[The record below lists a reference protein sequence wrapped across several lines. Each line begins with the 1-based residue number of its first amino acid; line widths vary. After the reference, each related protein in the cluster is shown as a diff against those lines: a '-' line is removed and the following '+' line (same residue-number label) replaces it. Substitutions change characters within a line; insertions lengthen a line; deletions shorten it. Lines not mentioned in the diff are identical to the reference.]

1 MAEDLGEKTEQP
13 TEKRRKESRE
23 KGQVAKSTDFGS
35 AFLLTG
41 VVVLMALFGDNVLLS
56 ITNAMGMMLDETTL
70 ARDLT
75 GSTTAREAARA
86 FGESTRWLLPV
97 WGMLIAVAIAGGLMQ
112 VGFLLAP
119 KALQP
124 KLERI
129 NPIKGIG
136 RLFSKR
142 SVVKATLDVLKFAVI
157 FSVGALVVQTKYDE
171 LIGLAFL
178 PLTPSVV
185 MTARIVLEL
194 AVWVLVVLL
203 VLGIIDF
210 TYQKWQNTEDMKMT
224 RHEVKD
230 ERKSSE
236 GDPDV
241 KNRRMRMARQIA
253 MQRLAQD
260 VPRADVIVTNP
271 THYSVA
277 LRYDAE
283 HDDAPRVVA
292 KGADFLALRIR
303 QLAVTNGVPI
313 IERPPLARA
322 LYHQVPVGGLI
333 DPEFY
338 EAVAELLA
346 YVYRLEGKAQSMG
359 ESLEHALT

>member
-1 MAEDLGEKTEQP
+1 MAEELGEKTEQP

-23 KGQVAKSTDFGS
+23 KGQVAKSTDLSS
-35 AFLLTG
+35 AILLTG
-41 VVVLMALFGDNVLLS
+41 VVVLLASFGGR
-56 ITNAMGMMLDETTL
+56 IFEGIANAMGMMLDETVL

-75 GSTTAREAARA
+75 GSTTGREALRA
-86 FGESTRWLLPV
+86 FIEAVRWILPI
-97 WGMLIAVAIAGGLMQ
+97 WGILILVAIFGGLIQ
-112 VGFLLAP
+112 VGFMLSP

-124 KLERI
+124 KMERI
-129 NPIKGIG
+129 SPIKGIG

-142 SVVKATLDVLKFAVI
+142 SVVKAILDVLKFAII
-157 FSVGALVVQTKYDE
+157 FSVGFLVVQSKYDE
-171 LIGLAFL
+171 VIGVALLAL
-178 PLTPSVV
+178 GPGVAMS
-185 MTARIVLEL
+185 AQIVLEL
-194 AVWVLVVLL
+194 AIWVLVVLII
-203 VLGIIDF
+203 LGIIDF

-230 ERKSSE
+230 ERKSTE

-277 LRYDAE
+277 LRYDADSE
-283 HDDAPRVVA
+283 DAPRVVA
-292 KGADFLALRIR
+292 KGADYLALRIR
-303 QLAVTNGVPI
+303 QLAVSNGVPI

-322 LYHQVPVGGLI
+322 LYHQVPVGAVI
-333 DPEFY
+333 DPEFF

-346 YVYRLEGKAQSMG
+346 YVYRLEGRAHTVA
-359 ESLEHALT
+359 EDVEHAMN